1 MEVVVLHQKYLRRL
15 EMMSKVSLLS
25 LDLKT
30 NVKSEL
36 SILNVFHKQK
46 VL

>member
-1 MEVVVLHQKYLRRL
+1 MEVVVLYQKYLWHL
-15 EMMSKVSLLS
+15 EMMSKVTLLS

-36 SILNVFHKQK
+36 SILNVAYKQK